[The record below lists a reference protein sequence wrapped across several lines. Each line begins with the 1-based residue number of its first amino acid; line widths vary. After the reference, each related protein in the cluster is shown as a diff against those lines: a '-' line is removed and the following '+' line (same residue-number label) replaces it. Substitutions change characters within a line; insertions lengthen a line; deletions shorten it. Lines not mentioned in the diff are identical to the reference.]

1 MDQILPLSGQL
12 LSLPL
17 ASGPVNVDQ
26 RCDVMKPHE
35 ASLGMPGSYAS
46 YMPAHKAASADW
58 LPCTDFKDLLVHA
71 DLLSSLSL
79 LSCMQDC

>member
-35 ASLGMPGSYAS
+35 ATSRPRHGPGHMQATCLRTRLLLLIGF
-46 YMPAHKAASADW
+46 SA
-58 LPCTDFKDLLVHA
+58 PTPRIC
-71 DLLSSLSL
+71 
-79 LSCMQDC
+79 